1 MNYTHKGPHMTAIE
15 TTPTLTPGKW
25 TIEPAHSEVAFS
37 VRHLGLTKVN
47 GRFNSF
53 SGTVT
58 IADDLSA
65 AAVEATIDL
74 SSVDTNNANRDGHL
88 QSGDFFNA
96 ETHPVMTFT
105 SSSTTGDAMIG
116 DLTIAGITKTVELDV
131 EFHGVAVDGYD
142 TIRAGFSAS
151 GKINRSD
158 FGITFNAPLGLD
170 GALVSDAVK
179 INLEIQAVPVT

>member
-1 MNYTHKGPHMTAIE
+1 MTAIE

-65 AAVEATIDL
+65 DPGSDVRADVQHGGP
-74 SSVDTNNANRDGHL
+74 RL
-88 QSGDFFNA
+88 QA
-96 ETHPVMTFT
+96 HP
-105 SSSTTGDAMIG
+105 
-116 DLTIAGITKTVELDV
+116 
-131 EFHGVAVDGYD
+131 
-142 TIRAGFSAS
+142 
-151 GKINRSD
+151 
-158 FGITFNAPLGLD
+158 APDPACSPGP
-170 GALVSDAVK
+170 
-179 INLEIQAVPVT
+179 VP